1 MVDHAR
7 RSVPVRRSAAG
18 ATETTDWVAVEE
30 PLQLRVGFDDGDT
43 KSHDLLVTMRTPGHD
58 AELARGLLYSEGL
71 VDAASDIV
79 DLVTAPADP
88 NVLVL
93 TLRAVLRERLP
104 DRQRSFYASAACG
117 VCGTA
122 SVGSLGLAPNVR
134 DAAPS
139 IQVAASRLA
148 ALPAALLE
156 RQPAFSSTGGLHAAA
171 LFAVDG
177 AIRAVREDVGRHN
190 AVDKLIGAALA
201 AGELPLADSGLFVSG
216 RVSFEI
222 IAKAHRAG
230 LALVCSVGAPTSLA
244 VDAAWECGITLVGV
258 LRDGRFNIY
267 SVPTRVDTAS

>member
-1 MVDHAR
+1 VVDHAR
-7 RSVPVRRSAAG
+7 RSVPVRRSGAG
-18 ATETTDWVAVEE
+18 AAETTDWVAVEE

-43 KSHDLLVTMRTPGHD
+43 GSHDLLVTMRTPGHD

-71 VDAASDIV
+71 VDAAADIV

-122 SVGSLGLAPNVR
+122 SVGFLGLAPNVR
-134 DAAPS
+134 EAVPS

-190 AVDKLIGAALA
+190 AVDKLTGAALA

-244 VDAAWECGITLVGV
+244 VDAAWECGITLVGF